1 MKNPIVQNFEKKS
14 QIQNLIHPKF
24 RPGDTVR
31 VHYKL
36 EEGSKSSGGEKKY
49 RIQAFEGVCIR
60 YKKSDVDSTFSVR
73 KISSNNI
80 GVERNFPLNSPMIE
94 RIDLV
99 AAGKV
104 RQARLYYLRD
114 LKGKAARIVTR
125 RLPAGTLMTS
135 VNKDGSETVAKKKKK
150 EKSKKK

>member
-1 MKNPIVQNFEKKS
+1 MKNSIIQNFEKKS
-14 QIQNLIHPKF
+14 HGETLTHPSF

-36 EEGSKSSGGEKKY
+36 EEGTKSGGGEKKY

-60 YKKSDVDSTFSVR
+60 YKKSDLDSTFSIR
-73 KISSNNI
+73 KISSNNV
-80 GVERNFPLNSPMIE
+80 GVERNFPLYSPLIE

-99 AAGKV
+99 SAGKV

-114 LKGKAARIVTR
+114 LKGKAARIVRR
-125 RLPAGTLMTS
+125 RLPAGTLLSS
-135 VNKDGSETVAKKKKK
+135 VNKDGSEAT
-150 EKSKKK
+150 SKKKDKKK